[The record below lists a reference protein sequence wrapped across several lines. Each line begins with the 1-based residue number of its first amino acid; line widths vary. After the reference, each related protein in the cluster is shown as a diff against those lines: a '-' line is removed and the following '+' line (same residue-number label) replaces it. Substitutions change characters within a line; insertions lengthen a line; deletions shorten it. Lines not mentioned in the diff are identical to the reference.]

1 MGWKEFLRVNA
12 AKVRADLQ
20 GQMGGEEDKV
30 HYSKVCKEAGVR
42 WRSLSDQD
50 RSVWLLRAAAK
61 QDSTA
66 TSDDDDNNS
75 ADR

>member
-20 GQMGGEEDKV
+20 GEMGGEDDKV
-30 HYSKVCKEAGVR
+30 HYSKVCKEAGAR
-42 WRSLSDQD
+42 WRSLSDQE
-50 RSVWLLRAAAK
+50 RSAWLLRAAK

-66 TSDDDDNNS
+66 ASDDDDNNS